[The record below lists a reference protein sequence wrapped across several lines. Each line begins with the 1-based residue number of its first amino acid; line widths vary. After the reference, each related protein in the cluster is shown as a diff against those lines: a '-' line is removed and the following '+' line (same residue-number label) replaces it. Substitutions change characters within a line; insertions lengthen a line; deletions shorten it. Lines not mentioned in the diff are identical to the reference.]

1 MNYLLMAVGDFFAIL
16 AFFATIPATLLST
29 IAQMFYTAGSIDYN
43 DETDE

>member
-29 IAQMFYTAGSIDYN
+29 IAQMFYAAGSIDNN